1 MAQRTSTRKFRAETQ
16 KLLDLMIHSVY
27 AQREVFLRELISNAS
42 DAIDKAR
49 FRALT
54 DDRLASDE
62 AWEIRLIPDADAG
75 TLTIIDNGIGMS
87 HDEVVDQIGTI
98 ARSGSEAFSAQ
109 VQSDASQDQAAAAE
123 GEGPSA
129 DSSGSP
135 QDPELIGRFGVGF
148 YSAFMAADRV
158 ELRTFKPGE
167 EHAVLWSSTGGE
179 SYTIRKED
187 PPSPG
192 NEATPAHG
200 TSITLHL
207 KPWARGIES
216 ENGASE
222 RSASA
227 AFGEE
232 TSTGSPPMDFTDPEI
247 LRQVVKRHSDY
258 VAFPVVVQRP
268 GEGDLAERS
277 ETVNSMQPPW
287 ARPKD
292 AISDEEHADF
302 YRHLA
307 HDWEAPLTHVHVRA
321 EGMHEYRA
329 LLYVPAR
336 APVDL
341 FMRDARRG
349 LQLFARRVMIMEE
362 CQALMPEYLRFVR
375 GVVESPDVPLSLSRE
390 TVQQDRL
397 IGAIRRHLVR
407 RVLDELARL
416 RDEDREKYEA
426 FWSEFG
432 PALKEGFHVD
442 PARHDTLR
450 GLLLAR
456 STEAEGWTTLD
467 EYITRMRAGQE
478 DIWWL
483 AGDQVERLRN
493 APQLEA
499 FRAKGVEVLLL
510 SDPADEIVMN
520 LLGEHEGHRLRSAA
534 HDELDLS
541 AIGPRPPSKAEG
553 EDASGEDGAEKTETA
568 EDEPAPSSEALA
580 PFLAQLAGALEG
592 EVGTVRSSARLTES
606 AACLVAVEGAVSPQL
621 EQLMRAMG
629 QPLPEQERVLEVNA
643 RHPLLRAMLRRYL
656 VNAADPRLEDFA
668 NMLYDQALLAEGRSP
683 RDPAAFARR
692 VAAVMAESLDRD

>member
-1 MAQRTSTRKFRAETQ
+1 MAQAQRPSTRKFRAETQ
-16 KLLDLMIHSVY
+16 KLLDMMIHSVY

-54 DDRLASDE
+54 DDRLDTDQT
-62 AWEIRLIPDADAG
+62 WEIRLIPDAEAG
-75 TLTIIDNGIGMS
+75 TLTVRDNGIGMS
-87 HDEVVDQIGTI
+87 YDEVVDQIGTI
-98 ARSGSEAFSAQ
+98 ARSGSESFAAE
-109 VQSDASQDQAAAAE
+109 AAA
-123 GEGPSA
+123 GEEALGEA
-129 DSSGSP
+129 A
-135 QDPELIGRFGVGF
+135 DPELIGRFGVGF

-158 ELRTFKPGE
+158 ELRTYKPGE
-167 EHAVLWSSTGGE
+167 EQAVRWASTGGE
-179 SYTIRKED
+179 TYTIRRET
-187 PPSPG
+187 PPESG
-192 NEATPAHG
+192 HG
-200 TSITLHL
+200 TTITLHL
-207 KPWARGIES
+207 KPWARGHDE
-216 ENGASE
+216 
-222 RSASA
+222 
-227 AFGEE
+227 GEE
-232 TSTGSPPMDFTDPEI
+232 ASTGSPPMDFANPEI

-258 VAFPVVVQRP
+258 VAFPIVVEQP
-268 GEGDLAERS
+268 GEGDAAERS

-287 ARPKD
+287 ARRKEE
-292 AISDEEHADF
+292 ISEEEHADF

-329 LLYVPAR
+329 LLYVPSR
-336 APVDL
+336 APMDL

-362 CQALMPEYLRFVR
+362 CPELMPEYLRFVR

-397 IGAIRRHLVR
+397 IGVIRRHLVR
-407 RVLDELARL
+407 KVLDELGRL
-416 RDEDREKYEA
+416 RDERREDYER

-442 PARHDTLR
+442 PTRHDALR

-467 EYITRMRAGQE
+467 EYVGRMRAGQQ

-483 AGDQVERLRN
+483 AGDQVERLRD

-510 SDPADEIVMN
+510 TEPADEIVMT
-520 LLGEHEGHRLRSAA
+520 LLGEHGEFRLRSAA

-541 AIGPRPPSKAEG
+541 AIGPKPKAEG
-553 EDASGEDGAEKTETA
+553 AEDGGAPTGDGEDTGEEADGADSADEGDGPGEETLKPFLERLSEGLGDDVEA
-568 EDEPAPSSEALA
+568 VRPSS
-580 PFLAQLAGALEG
+580 
-592 EVGTVRSSARLTES
+592 RLTES
-606 AACLVAVEGAVSPQL
+606 AACLVATEGAVSPQL

-629 QPLPEQERVLEVNA
+629 QAMPEQKRVLEVNA
-643 RHPLLRAMLRRYL
+643 KHPLLRAMLRRFL
-656 VNAADPRLEDFA
+656 ADAADPRLDDYA
-668 NMLYDQALLAEGRSP
+668 DMLYDQALLAEGQPP

-692 VAAVMAESLDRD
+692 VASVMARSLE